1 MIYLIVPIM
10 FVAITPSLHGGL
22 EIFRIMILS
31 LSPIIIYLLK
41 PFSFKKLNLYS
52 FLLFGIL
59 FVYFLSFILNN
70 QNYVNFLLG
79 KYQRNFGFL
88 ILLGTYLLFFI
99 AATQKE
105 FAQAKSEKILVLTL
119 LIAIVY
125 GFIQIAGLD
134 FIPTETNVNGLTL
147 GNINF
152 GSSFLGLLSIV
163 PLMLGLQD
171 IGIKRYLFL
180 SIFILDL
187 ILILSLGA
195 SQGFIFILI
204 SSLIALAYYIQK
216 IRISLKSKIIV
227 LAVSILTPFIVFVF
241 YLQSI
246 EKRSQGNVYSYID
259 SIFQI
264 TSRLDHWSL
273 AIRIGLDHKW
283 FGVGIEDMF
292 KFSGQYINESMAV
305 KYQGVV
311 LPDKAHN
318 LILDHFV
325 NGGLFAMTF
334 WAIFCITILVISFK
348 LLFLKDYRP
357 KDYKVVI
364 YVSLW
369 VNYFI
374 QSMISTDHLLL
385 FLIGMLSAGTLVRIY
400 HQQKSEFKTNENFI
414 K

>member
-1 MIYLIVPIM
+1 
-10 FVAITPSLHGGL
+10 
-22 EIFRIMILS
+22 
-31 LSPIIIYLLK
+31 
-41 PFSFKKLNLYS
+41 
-52 FLLFGIL
+52 
-59 FVYFLSFILNN
+59 
-70 QNYVNFLLG
+70 
-79 KYQRNFGFL
+79 
-88 ILLGTYLLFFI
+88 
-99 AATQKE
+99 
-105 FAQAKSEKILVLTL
+105 
-119 LIAIVY
+119 
-125 GFIQIAGLD
+125 
-134 FIPTETNVNGLTL
+134 
-147 GNINF
+147 
-152 GSSFLGLLSIV
+152 
-163 PLMLGLQD
+163 
-171 IGIKRYLFL
+171 
-180 SIFILDL
+180 
-187 ILILSLGA
+187 LSLGA

-204 SSLIALAYYIQK
+204 SSLIALTYYIQK
-216 IRISLKSKIIV
+216 IRISLKTKIIV

-259 SIFQI
+259 SILQI

-283 FGVGIEDMF
+283 FGVGIDDMF

>member
-1 MIYLIVPIM
+1 M
-10 FVAITPSLHGGL
+10 FVAITPNLHGGL
-22 EIFRIMILS
+22 EIFRIIILS

-105 FAQAKSEKILVLTL
+105 FVQAKSEKILVITL

-125 GFIQIAGLD
+125 GFIQIAGFD
-134 FIPTETNVNGLTL
+134 FIPTETNENGLTL

-163 PLMLGLQD
+163 PLMLGLQN

-180 SIFILDL
+180 SIFILDF
-187 ILILSLGA
+187 ILVLSLGA

-204 SSLIALAYYIQK
+204 SSLIALTYYIQK
-216 IRISLKSKIIV
+216 IRISLKTKIIV

-259 SIFQI
+259 SILQI

-283 FGVGIEDMF
+283 FGVGIDDMF

>member
-1 MIYLIVPIM
+1 MIYLVIPIM
-10 FVAITPSLHGGL
+10 FVAITPNLHGGF
-22 EIFRIMILS
+22 EILRIMIIS

-41 PFSFKKLNLYS
+41 PFSFKKLYLYS

-105 FAQAKSEKILVLTL
+105 FAQAKSEKILFITL

-125 GFIQIAGLD
+125 GFIQIVGLD
-134 FIPTETNVNGLTL
+134 FIPTETNENGLTL

-152 GSSFLGLLSIV
+152 ASSFLGLLSIV
-163 PLMLGLQD
+163 PLMLGLQN
-171 IGIKRYLFL
+171 IGKRRYQFLFV
-180 SIFILDL
+180 FILNF
-187 ILILSLGA
+187 ILVLSLGA

-204 SSLIALAYYIQK
+204 SSLIALTYYIQK
-216 IRISLKSKIIV
+216 TRISLKTKIILV
-227 LAVSILTPFIVFVF
+227 AASILTPLIVFIF
-241 YLQSI
+241 YIQSI
-246 EKRSQGNVYSYID
+246 GKRTRGDVYSYID

-264 TSRLDHWSL
+264 TSRFDHWSL

-283 FGVGIEDMF
+283 FGVGIDDMF

-305 KYQGVV
+305 QYQGVI

-325 NGGLFAMTF
+325 NGGLFAMAF
-334 WAIFCITILVISFK
+334 WVIFCTAILIMSFK
-348 LLFLKDYRP
+348 LIFLKDYRT

-374 QSMISTDHLLL
+374 QSMVSTDHLLL
-385 FLIGMLSAGTLVRIY
+385 FPIGMLSAGTIVRIY